1 MFHTP
6 GGLFFITSVALF
18 ATSIGFAFA
27 WLRARERYVR
37 AEAFMEG
44 LRMANPLQN
53 HGSSQAIDAIA
64 MEVERIGE
72 GQRFLTKVLADQ
84 QPGRLQQPRP
94 VGSITPH

>member
-27 WLRARERYVR
+27 WLRARERYTR
-37 AEAFMEG
+37 AEAFLEG
-44 LRMANPLQN
+44 LRASNPLQN
-53 HGSSQAIDAIA
+53 QGSSPAIDAIA

-72 GQRFLTKVLADQ
+72 GQRFLTKVLSDQ
-84 QPGRLQQPRP
+84 QAGRLSQQRH
-94 VGSITPH
+94 VGTITPH